1 MSDQDV
7 TDREGQESVP
17 GQTPRPPLET
27 LLWRA
32 LKLRCPRCGEGKLYS
47 GVVRMPDRCPE
58 CNFLIN
64 RAPGYYLGSTYVN
77 YGLTA
82 VSMTFVF
89 LFCRLVLQIP
99 TRQIIWPL
107 FAYCIVFPILVFRH
121 ARAIWLAFDCQ
132 FDSSVLED

>member
-32 LKLRCPRCGEGKLYS
+32 LKLRCPRCGEGKLFS
-47 GVVRMPDRCPE
+47 GIVRMPDRCPE
-58 CNFLIN
+58 CNLLIN

-82 VSMTFVF
+82 VSMTFIF
-89 LFCRLVLQIP
+89 LFCRLILQIP